1 GLYGVV
7 AYMVGL
13 RAREMAVRIAL
24 GARPATLRRLVLGQA
39 VSITGVG
46 IVLGLGATVLL
57 MRFMGALLF
66 DVAPTDP
73 VTLLGSVVLMSA
85 VAVVASWVPARR
97 AATMDPAAVLRTD
110 T

>member
-1 GLYGVV
+1 
-7 AYMVGL
+7 
-13 RAREMAVRIAL
+13 
-24 GARPATLRRLVLGQA
+24 LVLRQA
-39 VSITGVG
+39 VSITAVG

-57 MRFMGALLF
+57 MRFLSALLF

-73 VTLLGSVVLMSA
+73 ATLLGAVALMSV

-97 AATMDPAAVLRTD
+97 AAALDPAAVLRTD